1 MGLKKAES
9 DDTSASYT
17 ALASTSDN
25 SVLKTNPS
33 NATSYEKGK
42 GDVAGPFDTVV
53 SASKKITK
61 KTSGDKSSKSEE
73 ATTGNEE
80 TTGEAETSEETTN
93 EDSSNSE
100 TTTSVTSN
108 LLVFGS
114 VYSLA
119 DTVDNM
125 VQSSNTQIV
134 NNALKEYIK
143 TDVETIS
150 VPAKSMTPVT
160 LTVTESGTRLF
171 GILIAIVVPIIAVSY
186 THLDVYKRQVL
197 FRFREVPYRV
207 PL

>member
-1 MGLKKAES
+1 MRSSSSRDIRRA
-9 DDTSASYT
+9 DIASR
-17 ALASTSDN
+17 
-25 SVLKTNPS
+25 K
-33 NATSYEKGK
+33 
-42 GDVAGPFDTVV
+42 
-53 SASKKITK
+53 
-61 KTSGDKSSKSEE
+61 DKLRAYPQQWSPE

-150 VPAKSMTPVT
+150 VPAKRKPPVT
-160 LTVTESGTRLF
+160 LTDTESSTRMF
-171 GILIAIVVPIIAVSY
+171 GILNANEVPII
-186 THLDVYKRQVL
+186 VL
-197 FRFREVPYRV
+197 
-207 PL
+207 

>member
-1 MGLKKAES
+1 MSRGL
-9 DDTSASYT
+9 
-17 ALASTSDN
+17 
-25 SVLKTNPS
+25 
-33 NATSYEKGK
+33 
-42 GDVAGPFDTVV
+42 GDVY
-53 SASKKITK
+53 KRQ
-61 KTSGDKSSKSEE
+61 GDKSSKSEE

-171 GILIAIVVPIIAVSY
+171 GILIAIVVPIIVLLAGIAVWVRRRRY
-186 THLDVYKRQVL
+186 
-197 FRFREVPYRV
+197 
-207 PL
+207 